1 MDKIFIRGLKV
12 RCIVGI
18 LPRER
23 EEEQELVLDIVMS
36 HPLDVCAKSGDLSLS
51 INYAAV
57 AEAVTSF
64 VGERKAELLETLG
77 EELCAFILKNFKP
90 RTVTVTLTKTE
101 AVAHT
106 AGVGIEMTRSL
117 REIPC

>member
-36 HPLDVCAKSGDLSLS
+36 HPLDA
-51 INYAAV
+51 
-57 AEAVTSF
+57 
-64 VGERKAELLETLG
+64 
-77 EELCAFILKNFKP
+77 
-90 RTVTVTLTKTE
+90 
-101 AVAHT
+101 
-106 AGVGIEMTRSL
+106 
-117 REIPC
+117 